1 MTDRST
7 VPESIRFGPFE
18 VSPYPGELRKHGIR
32 LKVSGQAIEVLLIL
46 LESPGRIVSREE
58 LQRKLWPGTNFGDFY
73 HGLNAAVNRL
83 REVLGDSATQPKFI
97 ETVPRHGYRFIG
109 EIEAAQSIVS
119 TADVPGQNPP
129 AGKQINKDGTRS
141 WRKVAL
147 VLPVIP
153 LAVIFALN
161 VGGWRTHFLT
171 RSRSLGLEWLGAQ
184 NPPIRS
190 VAVLPLE
197 NLSGDSGQ
205 EYFAD
210 GITEALTT
218 ELGKVSA
225 LRVISRQSVMR
236 YKGSKE
242 PLPEI
247 ARELGVEALVEG
259 SVIRSGHRVAVTA
272 NLVEASSEKHIWSE
286 RFDRN
291 LDDMLSVQSDFAQA
305 IAREVNAKLTPAE
318 RARFGS
324 RHVVNPDAYEVYLKG
339 RYFLQKVGEQERLRA
354 LRYFE
359 QAIEIDPDDALAY
372 AGIAQVYGP
381 LGYCGYISPAESD
394 SKMEWA
400 ATKALELDDSIAEA
414 HAALGLARSVHEWDW
429 PMGEREFRRAI
440 DLNPGYATA
449 HSWYAQILMMTGR
462 TEESLA
468 ENNQA
473 EKLDPLSPGRYA
485 LLAEQLTWAGQYDQ
499 AIEKCNKALELEPSS
514 ATAHLRLGIAYE
526 AKKDYEKAIAEL
538 EKARDLSDRSA
549 YFLRSLGHAYA
560 EARRR
565 GQAHQVL
572 LELREYSKRRYV
584 SPFSFALVYTGLGDR
599 EEAFDWLEEAYQ
611 QRDPSLS
618 TMRRDPRLDPLRSD
632 PRFRDLLRRVRLG
645 Q

>member
-1 MTDRST
+1 M
-7 VPESIRFGPFE
+7 PESIRFGPFE

-46 LESPGRIVSREE
+46 LECPGRIVSREE
-58 LQRKLWPGTNFGDFY
+58 LQQKLWPATNFGDFY

-109 EIEAAQSIVS
+109 EIQGAQSVIS
-119 TADVPGQNPP
+119 TADVPGQSPP
-129 AGKQINKDGTRS
+129 AGKQINKDGTTS
-141 WRKVAL
+141 WRKVAA
-147 VLPVIP
+147 VLLVIP
-153 LAVIFALN
+153 LAVVFALN
-161 VGGWRTHFLT
+161 VGGWRPHFLI
-171 RSRSLGLEWLGAQ
+171 RLRSLGLELLAVQ

-190 VAVLPLE
+190 IAVLPLE

-225 LRVISRQSVMR
+225 LRVISRQSMMR
-236 YKGSKE
+236 YKGSKK

-272 NLVEASSEKHIWSE
+272 NLVEASSENQIWSD
-286 RFDRN
+286 RFDRD
-291 LDDMLSVQSDFAQA
+291 LDDILSVQSDFAQA
-305 IAREVNAKLTPAE
+305 IAREVSAKLTPAE
-318 RARFGS
+318 RAQFGS
-324 RHVVNPDAYEVYLKG
+324 RHLVNADAYEIYLKG
-339 RYFLQKVGEQERLRA
+339 RYFWQKGGEQERRTA
-354 LRYFE
+354 LLYFE
-359 QAIEIDPDDALAY
+359 QAIEIDPNNALAY

-381 LGYCGYISPAESD
+381 LGYRGYISPVESD
-394 SKMEWA
+394 SKMVWA
-400 ATKALELDDSIAEA
+400 ATKALELDDTIAEA

-429 PMGEREFRRAI
+429 PTGEREFRRAI

-468 ENNQA
+468 ESNQA
-473 EKLDPLSPGRYA
+473 GKLDPLSPSMYA
-485 LLAEQLTWAGQYDQ
+485 LWAEQLIWAGQYDQ
-499 AIEKCNKALELEPSS
+499 AIEKCNKALELDPNS

-538 EKARDLSDRSA
+538 EKARDLSKRSV

-560 EARRR
+560 EAGRR
-565 GQAHQVL
+565 GQAQQVL
-572 LELREYSKRRYV
+572 LELREDSTKGYV
-584 SPFSFALVYTGLGDR
+584 SPFSFALVYAGRGDKQQ
-599 EEAFDWLEEAYQ
+599 AFDWLEKAYQ
-611 QRDPSLS
+611 ERDPSLS
-618 TMRRDPRLDPLRSD
+618 TMGRDPRLDPLRSD

-645 Q
+645 P